1 MRNANDKDSM
11 ICLNKKNKK
20 KRQEMHRIKGK
31 KATKKEDRR
40 KRIRKRGEVE
50 YKISSEHVL
59 IFLERIVLWND
70 FSSIF

>member
-1 MRNANDKDSM
+1 
-11 ICLNKKNKK
+11 
-20 KRQEMHRIKGK
+20 MHRIKGK